1 MESKIEFKGC
11 KYAVEDVNGFVM
23 QFNSEPKITLNGIG
37 IDDEMFF
44 HDIWTLHTNP
54 DHKESKEMNKHILLV
69 MKYLDDKNSVSKQ
82 ELKENADD
90 AVANAAAND
99 AATYAAYAV
108 ANAAAA
114 NAANAEKWINSYF
127 DHTEEDKQTYI
138 DAINAGKESKEMKSD
153 RLADE
158 IMEKGKESVYTQEM
172 KDKDLVPTEGMRF
185 TYRKRD
191 EEYTVLGVCE
201 SQNGKS
207 TIITF
212 EDFRNSID
220 CIYYSDDV
228 LPIDQRTDSEK
239 AVDDLMS
246 KIGPVHYDAHIG
258 NMSLNDVVKFA
269 VELIEKGD
277 VTGISFTGD
286 KK

>member
-54 DHKESKEMNKHILLV
+54 DHKESKEM
-69 MKYLDDKNSVSKQ
+69 
-82 ELKENADD
+82 
-90 AVANAAAND
+90 
-99 AATYAAYAV
+99 
-108 ANAAAA
+108 
-114 NAANAEKWINSYF
+114 
-127 DHTEEDKQTYI
+127 
-138 DAINAGKESKEMKSD
+138 KSD

-158 IMEKGKESVYTQEM
+158 IMAKSKESVYTQEM
-172 KDKDLVPTEGMRF
+172 KDKDLVPTEGMKF